1 MQNSPQ
7 PRYEVLLGNDVV
19 ARFEDL
25 TDAKRYFRELLE
37 KAPTQSVRIRLL
49 PTSQ

>member
-1 MQNSPQ
+1 MKDG
-7 PRYEVLLGNDVV
+7 PRAKYEVLLGNDVV

-25 TDAKRYFRELLE
+25 TDAKWCFRELLE
-37 KAPTQSVRIRLL
+37 KTTTQSVRIRLL